1 MRDTNKDDER
11 KFRRLLV
18 ALLPRLRRFALSLTG
33 DMSEADD
40 LVQAACEHALSRRY
54 QFKDGRRMDSWMF
67 SIIHHLLIDE
77 TRAMRRKKSHVSL
90 EEGRFLTTA
99 INGMKKL
106 EAKLQLQTVY
116 AAMQRLTDK
125 DRLVISLVCIEG
137 MSYKDAAQT
146 MQVPVGTVMSRLA
159 RARKKL
165 YDLVHQP
172 QRSTE

>member
-11 KFRRLLV
+11 EFRRRLV
-18 ALLPRLRRFALSLTG
+18 ELLPRLRRFALSLTG

-40 LVQAACEHALSRRY
+40 LVQSACEHALSRRH

-77 TRAMRRKKSHVSL
+77 TRAMRRKKPHVPL
-90 EEGRFLTTA
+90 EEGRFLATA

-116 AAMQRLTDK
+116 AAMQRLTDN
-125 DRLVISLVCIEG
+125 DRLVISLVCIDG

-165 YDLVHQP
+165 YGLVHQSQETP
-172 QRSTE
+172 E

>member
-1 MRDTNKDDER
+1 MSRVDPEDDNV
-11 KFRRLLV
+11 FREQLV
-18 ALLPRLRRFALSLTG
+18 ALLPRLRRFALSLTS
-33 DMSEADD
+33 DINEADD
-40 LVQAACEHALSRRY
+40 LVQAACERALSRRH
-54 QFKDGRRMDSWMF
+54 QFKDGSRVDSWMF

-77 TRAMRRKKSHVSL
+77 TRAMRRKKSHVPF
-90 EEGRFLTTA
+90 EEGRFLATA

-116 AAMQRLTDK
+116 AAMQKLTDN
-125 DRLVISLVCIEG
+125 DRLVISLVCIDG

-165 YDLVHQP
+165 HGLVR
-172 QRSTE
+172 QRQGSSE